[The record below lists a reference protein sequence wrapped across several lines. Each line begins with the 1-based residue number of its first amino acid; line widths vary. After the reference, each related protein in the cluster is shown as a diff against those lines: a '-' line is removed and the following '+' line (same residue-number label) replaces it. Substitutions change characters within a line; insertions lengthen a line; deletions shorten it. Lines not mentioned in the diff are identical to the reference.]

1 MMLIIYT
8 VDDQAH
14 RMSASNSSRQV
25 SEGRQRYVKK
35 IENNK
40 VQ

>member
-1 MMLIIYT
+1 MHYA

-14 RMSASNSSRQV
+14 RKSASNSSRQL
-25 SEGRQRYVKK
+25 SKGRSRYVKK